1 MAQSG
6 RAGSAAA
13 AALRHVLLLQRDV
26 PRAANFFK
34 EGLGLPVLVCTERW
48 AEVQAGPT
56 RIALQQCDR
65 WRRVGGKG
73 RKEGG
78 GMGGVREW
86 DCCERE
92 RETEGRRGGD
102 GEGGVGG
109 DNAHPD
115 RSAAMRQ
122 VAETCAG
129 ERGEG
134 RGGVGDWGKNT
145 AHTAHGFSPLLS
157 FSVRGE
163 GEFDSTLLRMLR
175 LGAVMDGAVVH
186 IPQGRVAALRAPDG
200 PMLSLVEE
208 SEEA

>member
-56 RIALQQCDR
+56 RIALQQCD
-65 WRRVGGKG
+65 
-73 RKEGG
+73 
-78 GMGGVREW
+78 
-86 DCCERE
+86 
-92 RETEGRRGGD
+92 
-102 GEGGVGG
+102 
-109 DNAHPD
+109 
-115 RSAAMRQ
+115 S
-122 VAETCAG
+122 
-129 ERGEG
+129 
-134 RGGVGDWGKNT
+134 T

-186 IPQGRVAALRAPDG
+186 MPQGRVAALRAPDG